1 MADTNG
7 RWARWNFIRD
17 EAGNI
22 TVFSVFMLVLILGI
36 TGASVDLMRFEAVRA
51 TMQTTMDR
59 AVLAAADLDQ
69 KQTPE
74 DVVNDYMTK
83 AGLGDVVA
91 SISTDSGLNFRTV
104 EASGKADMGT
114 LFLQMS
120 GIDALTAPA
129 FAVAEEKIAN
139 VEISLVLDISGSM
152 RNNGRMDNMRPAA
165 QAFVEKV
172 MSEESNGVTT
182 LNLVPFAGSVNP
194 GDILFDYFR
203 GERPKI
209 NENNGWGN
217 GDQDAPG
224 GSLCN
229 NNAENYDEGQADPSC
244 TDGSTETATPG
255 NDPIPGGKF
264 TPWEQAISN
273 IVWYFDTDDD
283 GIYDVAHKIE
293 DFPDSASRDADD
305 FLGAVPFLISRDSDL
320 SDKDQ
325 FLGASIKGGKQKTL
339 YFQVKGDE
347 NGPEADLGPTKNK
360 GRIPGN
366 TYSYGQVDFTHWN
379 GLYEEPNPGTED
391 AADPDYQSDD
401 PDVPPG
407 QQKKKQNV
415 NMPSSCIEIYADEFD
430 TTQMPL
436 SDDYIPHFNFWPY
449 DQEVM
454 DWGWCPGE
462 DTAVQYYS
470 SDRQHLVDFIGQM
483 RMHDGTGLQYGMKYA
498 LALLDP
504 ENRDELSHL
513 IANGLVDPSFEG
525 RPIDWHDQETEKY
538 VVLMTDG
545 ETTEQYRPNDPK
557 ASINGEVAL
566 QTQGSGSY
574 YMMSPKSTNVSNLQ
588 KQCALAKERGV
599 TVFTIAFETNNAGA
613 EDMRRCASSDS
624 HFFRVN
630 GSEISDAFD
639 TVARQI
645 NNLRLIQ

>member
-1 MADTNG
+1 MVGSFG
-7 RWARWNFIRD
+7 RWGQWNFIR
-17 EAGNI
+17 EEEGNT
-22 TVFSVFMLVLILGI
+22 TVFSVFMLVLIIGI
-36 TGASVDLMRFEAVRA
+36 TGASVDIMRFEAVRT

-69 KQTPE
+69 KQVPE
-74 DVVNDYMTK
+74 DVVMDYMTK
-83 AGLGDVVA
+83 AGLGDALANVT
-91 SISTDSGLNFRTV
+91 SNGGLNFRTV
-104 EASGKADMGT
+104 EASGKTDMAT
-114 LFLQMS
+114 LFLAMS
-120 GIDALTAPA
+120 GIDVLTAPA
-129 FAVAEEKIAN
+129 LSIAEEKIAN

-152 RNNGRMDNMRPAA
+152 RNNNRMNNMRPAA
-165 QAFVEKV
+165 QAFVRKV
-172 MSEESNGVTT
+172 MSDETNGVTT

-203 GERPKI
+203 GERPKL

-224 GSLCN
+224 GSLCT
-229 NNAENYDEGQADPSC
+229 NNAENYDEGQTDPSC
-244 TDGSTETATPG
+244 TDGSDDTTTVE

-293 DFPDSASRDADD
+293 GFPDSASRDADD
-305 FLGAVPFLISRDSDL
+305 FLGAVPFLIANDSDL
-320 SDKDQ
+320 TNKDQ
-325 FLGASIKGGKQKTL
+325 FLGASIKGGRQKDL
-339 YFQVKGDE
+339 YFQVKGDQ

-360 GRIPGN
+360 GKIPGN
-366 TYSYGQVDFTHWN
+366 TYYYSQVDFAHWN
-379 GLYEEPNPGTED
+379 PLYQQPSTGTEP
-391 AADPDYQSDD
+391 AEDPDYQSDD
-401 PDVPPG
+401 PSVPPG
-407 QQKKKQNV
+407 QQKKQQNV
-415 NMPSSCIEIYADEFD
+415 NMPSSCIEIYANEFD
-430 TTQMPL
+430 TTEMPL
-436 SDDYIPHFNFWPY
+436 SDDYIPHFNYWPY

-470 SDRQHLVDFIGQM
+470 ADRDHLVEFIGDM

-525 RPIDWHDQETEKY
+525 RPINWFDQETEKY

-557 ASINGEVAL
+557 APINGEVDL

-574 YMMSPKSTNVSNLQ
+574 YMMSPKSTNVSNLM
-588 KQCALAKERGV
+588 KQCTLAKQLGV
-599 TVFTIAFETNNAGA
+599 TVFTIAFETNDAGA
-613 EDMRRCASSDS
+613 EDMRQCASSDS
-624 HFFRVN
+624 HFFRVR
-630 GSEISDAFD
+630 GAEISDAFD